1 MRSIVEN
8 ILHRILGH
16 KPHCNPNS
24 ARHIRIRRLS
34 HSHTLMRHLHLRL
47 YALRTHPHCP
57 RSWISPML
65 LSSVHCSHWHVSCDK
80 AKNAGPP
87 NRDAFHG
94 CDDVAASSLKRA
106 PNRFAF
112 SLSSEQQT
120 KKTFFL
126 SFDMPLQLQG
136 HPRQTLGE
144 HLEKTR
150 FNTTPPKCLKTVP
163 W

>member
-47 YALRTHPHCP
+47 YALRTHPHCS

-80 AKNAGPP
+80 AKIAAPP

-106 PNRFAF
+106 PNRFAS

-120 KKTFFL
+120 KKCFFFHL
-126 SFDMPLQLQG
+126 TCLFNSKATLARHLGSIWGKRVLTLRLQS
-136 HPRQTLGE
+136 
-144 HLEKTR
+144 
-150 FNTTPPKCLKTVP
+150 V
-163 W
+163 